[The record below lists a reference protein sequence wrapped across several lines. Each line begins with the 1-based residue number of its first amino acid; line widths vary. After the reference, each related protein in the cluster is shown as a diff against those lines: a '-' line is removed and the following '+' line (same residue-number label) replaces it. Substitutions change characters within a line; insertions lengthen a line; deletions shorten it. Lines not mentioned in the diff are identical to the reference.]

1 MVVFT
6 FVHHFR
12 KGALCT
18 PIGSAVDYRQ
28 LGSVCYQ
35 LLQVAIYGYFLF
47 PFFDIFNLI
56 SDQAEQGFYFVGK
69 HYSTLLKQKLQSL
82 SGDEEPRPQTVEVIM
97 GRKLQVC

>member
-1 MVVFT
+1 MLVWAPLQERCI
-6 FVHHFR
+6 VH
-12 KGALCT
+12 

-35 LLQVAIYGYFLF
+35 LLQVTVFGFFLF